1 MRSTTSRPD
10 PYIFPEWAAGN
21 PPGGNN
27 RPAGK
32 AIRNPRINAGENTGV
47 FIVAGQSNA
56 SNYTM
61 GAAYT
66 QANPSKIDVLNIY
79 DGGVYAATEPV
90 LGCET
95 YGSDQTRGNIFVQ
108 VADQLISA
116 GVFQRV
122 ILIPIAIGG
131 TPVNLWTT
139 PFGDRLMVAFR
150 RAQAVGLTVT
160 GVLWMQGEADPGNTQ
175 AVYQADLASVIAKP
189 RAQGFAA
196 PWFIGRCTY
205 FTGTTSAAVRAA
217 QTAIVNNVDIFAGAD
232 TDTLTAAYRYDNGH
246 FNSTTGA
253 AAAATLWK
261 NAIDAV
267 F

>member
-1 MRSTTSRPD
+1 MRAASAPD
-10 PYIFPEWAAGN
+10 GLSFPEWAAGN
-21 PPGGNN
+21 PPGGNTIST
-27 RPAGK
+27 GK
-32 AIRNPRINAGENTGV
+32 SIRDPRLASGQNTGV
-47 FIVAGQSNA
+47 FIVAGQSNGA
-56 SNYTM
+56 NYTV

-66 QANPSKIDVLNIY
+66 QTNPTKIDVLSIY
-79 DGGVYAATEPV
+79 DGGTYAATEPL

-95 YGSDQTRGNIFVQ
+95 YGSDQTRGNVFTQ

-116 GVFQRV
+116 GIFQRV

-139 PFGDRLMVAFR
+139 SFGDRLMVAFK

-160 GVLWMQGEADPGNTQ
+160 AVLWQQGESDPATSQ
-175 AVYQADLASVIAKP
+175 ASYQADLNTVIAKP
-189 RAQGFAA
+189 RAAGFNA
-196 PWFIGRCTY
+196 PWFVAKCTY

-217 QTAIVNNVDIFAGAD
+217 QAAIVNGTNIFAGPD
-232 TDTLTAAYRYDNGH
+232 TDTLGSTYRYDNAH
-246 FNSTTGA
+246 FSSTGA
-253 AAAATLWK
+253 TSAATLWK